1 MTEYFIS
8 PSARALDAWRKAFSS
23 AVVLG
28 SAEQLPALAAD
39 DLVWVDV
46 ELDDWAGTVRSL
58 TERGVR
64 VVVVSALPADEQ
76 ALLALDSGA
85 RGYCHAFAAAGLF
98 HEVALVVRHGGLW
111 VGPHLLARLITG
123 LAPQLAQA
131 PEAPAAPALDELSP
145 REREVTIA
153 VAEGLTNKQVALRL
167 DISERTVKAH
177 LSAIFEKLGVPDR
190 LQLAL
195 LVSRVGAQAQA

>member
-1 MTEYFIS
+1 M
-8 PSARALDAWRKAFSS
+8 
-23 AVVLG
+23 
-28 SAEQLPALAAD
+28 
-39 DLVWVDV
+39 
-46 ELDDWAGTVRSL
+46 
-58 TERGVR
+58 
-64 VVVVSALPADEQ
+64 
-76 ALLALDSGA
+76 
-85 RGYCHAFAAAGLF
+85 
-98 HEVALVVRHGGLW
+98 RHGGLW

-177 LSAIFEKLGVPDR
+177 LAAVFDKLGVPDR